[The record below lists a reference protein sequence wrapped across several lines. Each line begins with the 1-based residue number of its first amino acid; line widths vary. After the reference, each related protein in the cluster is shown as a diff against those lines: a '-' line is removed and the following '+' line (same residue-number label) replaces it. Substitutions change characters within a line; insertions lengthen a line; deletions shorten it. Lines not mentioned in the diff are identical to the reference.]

1 MAAEVLV
8 ASDAQLAV
16 VNELN
21 ARSVGTDYA
30 DANAGTRIPNPKRAE
45 WLRVLSVG
53 GAERDLVSDE
63 HLLVVEAFSASETR
77 SQRMC
82 AFAVAWLQAA
92 ARDGRMGGVPC
103 YGVRVVGLPQNLP
116 MPSVPDR
123 VRHSATVSVDLRRDT
138 V

>member
-1 MAAEVLV
+1 MAAETLV
-8 ASDAQLAV
+8 PADAPLAV
-16 VNELN
+16 VAELN
-21 ARSVGTDYA
+21 ARRAGTDYE
-30 DANAGTRIPNPKRAE
+30 DANAGTLIPNPRPAE
-45 WLRVLSVG
+45 WFRVLSTG
-53 GAERDLVSDE
+53 GSERDLVTDE

-82 AFAVAWLQAA
+82 AFAVAWLQSA
-92 ARDGRMGGVPC
+92 ARDGRVGTVEC

-123 VRHSATVSVDLRRDT
+123 VRHSATISVALRRAA